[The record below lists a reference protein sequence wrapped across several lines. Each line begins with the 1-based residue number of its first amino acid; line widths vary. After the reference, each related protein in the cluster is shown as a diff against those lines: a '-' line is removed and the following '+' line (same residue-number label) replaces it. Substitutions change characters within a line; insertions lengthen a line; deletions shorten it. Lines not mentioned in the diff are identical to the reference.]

1 MVRIALGN
9 CPDATH
15 TRIVLEGAG
24 NTYCAP
30 CPPAPDPTTL
40 EAQDARGRV
49 IIRDR
54 TEIDIDDDGIA
65 QYGWTTV
72 YDGDGIWSTITTTEN
87 DDTAGVATQTATVTI
102 AALDTELS
110 TSASLWD
117 YNQRRWSITS
127 TVGGTVLT
135 ITRPVDDD

>member
-1 MVRIALGN
+1 MRIALDS
-9 CPDATH
+9 CPSTTG
-15 TRIVLEGAG
+15 TRIVLESHG

-30 CPPAPDPTTL
+30 CPPAPDPTTPA
-40 EAQDARGRV
+40 AQEARGRV

-54 TEIDIDDDGIA
+54 VEIDIDDDGIA
-65 QYGWTTV
+65 QYGWTTI
-72 YDGDGIWSTITTTEN
+72 YDGDSIWSPITTTEN

-102 AALDTELS
+102 PELDTQLS

-117 YNQRRWSITS
+117 HNQHRWSITR
-127 TVGGTVLT
+127 TIADTVLT